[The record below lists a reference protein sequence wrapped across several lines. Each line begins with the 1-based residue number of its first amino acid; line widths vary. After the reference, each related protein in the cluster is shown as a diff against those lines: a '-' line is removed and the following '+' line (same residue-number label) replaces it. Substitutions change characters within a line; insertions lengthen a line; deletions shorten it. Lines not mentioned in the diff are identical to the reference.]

1 MSVNNP
7 ENHKLVLTP
16 QESLIEGAPNEQ
28 QKGRER
34 TCRRLAAIRQSTF
47 KIGID
52 RARLFTESFKMTE
65 GKPLV
70 LRWAMALKHIA
81 EQIPLYIS
89 CDDLIVGKGDSQPG
103 RCGILY
109 PEVDGAQVDQL
120 QVSNEEVAK
129 VLREEIA
136 PYWKGNTLAEKY
148 AKTLPEETRRLIYGE
163 NQDNIHQQLGLVM
176 PSGTARSAMNFTQ
189 DYQKVIQRGIKD
201 IKREAQEKLEA
212 LESPVE
218 MVAKGAFLEAVI
230 TTCDAIVLWANRY
243 AKLARQMAEKEGNPA
258 RKTELLEMAQTCE
271 WVPENPARSFQEAL
285 QTQWFVQ
292 IFSRIEQKIGAALGN
307 GRMDQYLYPYY
318 IKDLK
323 KGTITRE
330 KAKELFE
337 SLWLNMSEAMMIF
350 VTPTGGIAEGYA
362 HFEGVTLGGKTR
374 AGKDATNELSYLI
387 LESRDRLPT
396 PYPDLAVRIHAQT
409 PEKFLRHIC
418 EVIKNGEGYP
428 KLLNDEEVIPL
439 YLFKGIPYEDAL
451 DYSITGCV
459 EHRVPNF
466 ETYINPCGVINM
478 PVALELALNNGKIKQ
493 YGDLQLGLKTG
504 DPRKFTTFDEL
515 MEAYRAQHL
524 YLLKHLVAQQAVI
537 DTLKT
542 EFFAAPFTSMLHS
555 RCMEQGQDIN
565 GNIENSFLEQYHDA
579 VGFGT
584 AIDSLAAFKKLVYDD
599 RKITMSELLKALDVN
614 FEGKAEIRKMCLK
627 APKYGNNDLYTDSIG
642 KQIEKIHMD
651 YLKSMR
657 GLHGEL
663 LTMRMV
669 PVTNHLAM
677 GKITGASANGRKAA
691 VYLSEGTSASQ
702 GSEMKDPMALLIS
715 NANTKNIS
723 YKGRQARLLNLD
735 LNPSSVKGEEGTTRL
750 MSLIRTWCD
759 MKIYHIQ
766 FNIINKETL
775 LAAQK
780 GPEKYKDLIINVAG
794 YNDYFTALGQDLQN
808 EIIARTEYSV

>member
-1 MSVNNP
+1 MTLINS
-7 ENHKLVLTP
+7 ENHKLVFTP
-16 QESLIEGAPNEQ
+16 QESIIEGLHNEP

-34 TCRRLAAIRQSTF
+34 TCRRLDAIRQSTF
-47 KIGID
+47 KIGVD

-81 EQIPLYIS
+81 EHMPLVIG

-120 QVSNEEVAK
+120 QASTEEHAK

-136 PYWKGNTLAEKY
+136 PYWKGHTFAEKY
-148 AKTLPEETRRLIYGE
+148 AKSLPEETRRLIYGQNPE
-163 NQDNIHQQLGLVM
+163 NIHQQLGLVM

-189 DYQKVIQRGIKD
+189 DYQKVIERGIKD
-201 IKREAQEKLEA
+201 IKREAQEKLDA
-212 LESPVE
+212 IESPVE
-218 MVAKGAFLEAVI
+218 LVAKGSFLESVL
-230 TTCDAIVLWANRY
+230 TTCDAMVLWANRY
-243 AKLARQMAEKEGNPA
+243 AELAKEMAEKEGNLA
-258 RKTELLEMAQTCE
+258 RKMELLEIANTCE

-285 QTQWFVQ
+285 QSQWFVQ

-307 GRMDQYLYPYY
+307 GRMDQYLNPYY

-323 KGTITRE
+323 AGTITKE

-337 SLWLNMSEAMMIF
+337 SLWLNMSEAMMVF

-374 AGKDATNELSYLI
+374 EGKDATNELSYLI
-387 LESRDRLPT
+387 LESKDRLPT
-396 PYPDLAVRIHAQT
+396 PYPDLGVRIHSQT
-409 PEKFLRHIC
+409 PEKFLKHIC
-418 EVIKNGEGYP
+418 EVIKVGEGYP
-428 KLLNDEEVIPL
+428 KLINDEEVIPL

-459 EHRVPNF
+459 EHRVPNY

-478 PVALELALNNGKIKQ
+478 PVALELALNNGKTKI
-493 YGDLQLGLKTG
+493 YGDCQLGLKTG
-504 DPRKFTTFDEL
+504 DPRGFTTFDQL

-524 YLLKHLVAQQAVI
+524 YLLKHLVVQQAVI

-542 EFFAAPFTSMLHS
+542 EFFAAPFTSMIHG
-555 RCMEQGQDIN
+555 RCMEQCQDIN
-565 GNIENSFLEQYHDA
+565 GNIDNSFLEQYHDA

-584 AIDSLAAFKKLVYDD
+584 VIDSLAAIKKLIYDD
-599 RKITMSELLKALDVN
+599 RKLTMAELLESLDVN
-614 FEGKAEIRKMCLK
+614 FDGKAAIQEMCQN
-627 APKYGNNDLYTDSIG
+627 APKYGNNDPYADSIG
-642 KQIEKIHMD
+642 KQIEKLHMA
-651 YLKSMR
+651 YLQSIQ

-669 PVTNHLAM
+669 PVTNHIGM
-677 GKITGASANGRKAA
+677 GKITGASANGRKAT

-702 GSEMKDPMALLIS
+702 GSNIKDAVAPMIS
-715 NANTKNIS
+715 NVNTKNTS

-735 LNPSSVKGEEGTTRL
+735 LSPNSVKGKEGTTKL
-750 MSLIRTWCD
+750 MSIIRNWCD
-759 MKIYHIQ
+759 MKLFHIQ
-766 FNIINKETL
+766 FI
-775 LAAQK
+775 
-780 GPEKYKDLIINVAG
+780 
-794 YNDYFTALGQDLQN
+794 
-808 EIIARTEYSV
+808 